1 MWVKGGC
8 RGIFSCNGVLHVKCD
23 PCDPGSECPTHPAIS
38 VCKCVAA
45 PPPPPAPKYMLL
57 DETLLETRENTT
69 LVFAEFAKDANN
81 PMVCEEK
88 PWEVAFRHMY
98 ASVIL
103 DPASASWRC
112 YYSSWLQAPT
122 QPVRKMACLNSHLI

>member
-1 MWVKGGC
+1 MLLLLTLC
-8 RGIFSCNGVLHVKCD
+8 
-23 PCDPGSECPTHPAIS
+23 T
-38 VCKCVAA
+38 AA
-45 PPPPPAPKYMLL
+45 SSIKYMLL

-98 ASVIL
+98 ASVL
-103 DPASASWRC
+103 QDPASASWRC

-122 QPVRKMACLNSHLI
+122 QPVRKRAGSTFNMISL